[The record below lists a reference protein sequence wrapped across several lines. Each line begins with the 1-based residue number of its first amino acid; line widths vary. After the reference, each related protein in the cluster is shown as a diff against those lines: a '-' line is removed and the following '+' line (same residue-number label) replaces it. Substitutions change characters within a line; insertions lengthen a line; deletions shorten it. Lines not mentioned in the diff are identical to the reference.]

1 LSSSHTPIRA
11 VAYVVGLGS
20 RRTLLCLLAVGVLAL
35 LGAGRASAGYAI
47 GPDGQ
52 SFTVTVDSGGSV
64 QSPASLDLLVYL
76 DAEDSSP
83 VVWVSDSSAISSSG
97 TPSGSSVVS
106 CSGSSLLPFGE
117 PNKWVCRASTLLLQP
132 GHTYYW
138 WLAFRRQDPGSPAP
152 TDRIS
157 GPFSF
162 SLVQQATLPP
172 PPPPVK
178 EPPVDPHTSVSTKT
192 IAAAATLPSSAVFNG
207 TRSVKHATLTRL
219 VYRTMKQLGIP
230 RQLAFACW
238 NRSDWLSVLA
248 AEGAEPE
255 KGNTL
260 LLGFWL
266 GRQPRWLHLAPGIC
280 TDVQGLISS
289 KQPNAR
295 RAGALA
301 TVIHETLHAYGIRN
315 EAQTNC
321 FAVQLVPVFGWN
333 LGLGEKRA
341 VYLGTL
347 ARNYVRKYSPP
358 GYWNGARCRE
368 GGAWDLFPSMRNF
381 G

>member
-1 LSSSHTPIRA
+1 
-11 VAYVVGLGS
+11 
-20 RRTLLCLLAVGVLAL
+20 LAL
-35 LGAGRASAGYAI
+35 MAAGRASAGYGV

-64 QSPASLDLLVYL
+64 QSPASLDLVVYL
-76 DAEDSSP
+76 DGDDSSP
-83 VVWVSDSSAISSSG
+83 VVWVSDSSAMSASG
-97 TPSGSSVVS
+97 TPSGRSVGS
-106 CSGSSLLPFGE
+106 CSSGSLLPFGE
-117 PNKWVCRASTLLLQP
+117 QNKSVCRVSTLLLQP
-132 GHTYYW
+132 GRTYYW
-138 WLAFRRQDPGSPAP
+138 WLAFRRQDPGGPAP
-152 TDRIS
+152 TDRVS

-162 SLVQQATLPP
+162 SLVAQATPP
-172 PPPPVK
+172 PAPAPPPVK
-178 EPPVDPHTSVSTKT
+178 DPPVGPHTSVSTKT
-192 IAAAATLPSSAVFNG
+192 FAAAATLPGSAVFNG
-207 TRSVKHATLTRL
+207 RRSVKHTTLTRL
-219 VYRTMKQLGIP
+219 VYRTMKQLGVP

-255 KGNTL
+255 HGNTQ

-280 TDVQGLISS
+280 TDVQGLLTTR
-289 KQPNAR
+289 QPNAR

-301 TVIHETLHAYGIRN
+301 TAIHETLHAYGVIN

-321 FAVQLVPVFGWN
+321 FAVQLVPVFGSN
-333 LGLGEKRA
+333 LGLGAKRA
-341 VYLGTL
+341 GYLGTL

-358 GYWNGARCRE
+358 GYWNGARCHDD
-368 GGAWDLFPSMRNF
+368 GAWDLFPSARNL

>member
-1 LSSSHTPIRA
+1 MFSA
-11 VAYVVGLGS
+11 VHLS
-20 RRTLLCLLAVGVLAL
+20 RRTLLCLLAVGALAL
-35 LGAGRASAGYAI
+35 LTAGRASAGYAV

-52 SFTVTVDSGGSV
+52 SFTVTVDSGGYV
-64 QSPASLDLLVYL
+64 QTPASLDLVVYL

-83 VVWVSDSSAISSSG
+83 FVWVSDSSTISPEG
-97 TPSGSSVVS
+97 TPTGSNAGS

-117 PNKWVCRASTLLLQP
+117 PNKWVCRVSTLLMQP

-138 WLAFRRQDPGSPAP
+138 WLDFRRQDPGSPSP
-152 TDRIS
+152 TDRVS

-162 SLVQQATLPP
+162 SLVQQAT
-172 PPPPVK
+172 PPPPVPTPPPPVVK
-178 EPPVDPHTSVSTKT
+178 DPPVDPHAPVSTKT
-192 IAAAATLPSSAVFNG
+192 IAAAATLPSATLFNG
-207 TRSVKHATLTRL
+207 RRSIKHTTLTRL
-219 VYRTMKQLGIP
+219 VYRTMKQLGLP

-248 AEGAEPE
+248 AERAEPE
-255 KGNTL
+255 RGDSE

-301 TVIHETLHAYGIRN
+301 AVIHETLHAYGVVN

-321 FAVQLVPVFGWN
+321 WAVQLVPVFGWN
-333 LGLGEKRA
+333 LGLGMKRA
-341 VYLGTL
+341 DYLGTL
-347 ARNYVRKYSPP
+347 ARNYVHKWAPA
-358 GYWNGARCRE
+358 GYWNGARCRD
-368 GGAWDLFPSMRNF
+368 GGTWDLFPNTRNL